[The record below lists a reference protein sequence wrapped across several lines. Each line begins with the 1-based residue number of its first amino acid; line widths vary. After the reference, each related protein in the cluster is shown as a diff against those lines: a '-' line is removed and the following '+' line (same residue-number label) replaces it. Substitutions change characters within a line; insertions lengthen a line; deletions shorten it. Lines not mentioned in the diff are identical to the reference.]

1 MATHQ
6 FRGQASQFYVAAE
19 LCRRGFHAS
28 VTLGNC
34 PDFDVVALSKSGRI
48 LVTIQVKTYVL
59 GQATCAVG
67 MKAQEKYGKTM
78 FWVLT
83 GLPIAEEGQ
92 PEFYIIPSETMAREV
107 RRGFENWVGT
117 KGKHGQDR
125 DKNNR
130 IRTVHMPPHVNRHC
144 PWDLTPYRN
153 AWDPVTRI
161 LRDMTPT

>member
-34 PDFDVVALSKSGRI
+34 PDFDVIALSESGKTM
-48 LVTIQVKTYVL
+48 VTIQVKTYVL
-59 GQATCAVG
+59 GHGTCAVG
-67 MKAQEKYGKTM
+67 LKAEKDYGPTM

-83 GLPIAEEGQ
+83 GLPDGHDDR
-92 PEFYIIPSETMAREV
+92 PEFYIIPSAIMAREV
-107 RRGFENWVGT
+107 CRGFKTWVET
-117 KGKHGQDR
+117 KGKHGQQR
-125 DKNNR
+125 DESNR

-153 AWDPVTRI
+153 AWDPVMRI
-161 LRDMTPT
+161 LRDAPAA